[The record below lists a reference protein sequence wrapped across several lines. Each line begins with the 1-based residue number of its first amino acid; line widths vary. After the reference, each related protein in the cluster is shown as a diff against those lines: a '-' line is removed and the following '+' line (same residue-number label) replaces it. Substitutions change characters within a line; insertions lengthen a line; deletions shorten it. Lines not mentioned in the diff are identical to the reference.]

1 MVNILSGELSGY
13 KGESLAALKKAGV
26 QVGDIIKITRVKEVF
41 TGVLM
46 PRYEL
51 ADNKHIVIKLE
62 NGYNIGV
69 KVSRK
74 TRIQK
79 LGVGAKPAFS
89 PPPPP
94 EKKRDLPEVA
104 IISTGGTIASRVDYR
119 TGAVRPAISASDLYG
134 VVPELAEIARVDA
147 EILFSLYSENIL
159 ANHWSIMAKAV
170 EKYFKKRVRGVVI
183 CHGTD
188 TMAYSAAA
196 LSFAIQDLPGPVV
209 FVGSQRS
216 SDRPSS
222 DAAMNLVNA
231 VTSACYAPFAEVVVC
246 MHGSTSDIA
255 TSIHRGT
262 RVRKCHT
269 SRRDAFKSITIG
281 PIASVEKKS
290 ITLLTSIYK
299 KRDEQRKLVL
309 RPEFCDKVALVKF
322 YPDFKSSVLECY
334 VDEGVKGIVLEG
346 TGLGHVGKYVLP
358 SLKRVIERGVI
369 VGMSSQCI
377 WGRVNMNVYDVGRDL
392 QNIGVIPLEDMF
404 PETAFVKMSWVLG
417 QTKDVEEAERML
429 LTNFAGEMTN
439 KTRFTE

>member
-1 MVNILSGELSGY
+1 MVNILSGELAGY
-13 KGESLAALKKAGV
+13 KGEALAILKKAGV
-26 QVGDIIKITRVKEVF
+26 HIGDIVKITRIKEVF

-51 ADNKHIVIKLE
+51 TDNKHIVIKLE
-62 NGYNIGV
+62 NGYNVGV
-69 KVSRK
+69 KISQK
-74 TRIQK
+74 TKIKK

-89 PPPPP
+89 PPSPPK
-94 EKKRDLPEVA
+94 KKRGLPEVA

-119 TGAVRPAISASDLYG
+119 TGAVHPAISASDLYS
-134 VVPELAEIARVDA
+134 VVPELSDIAQVNA

-159 ANHWSIMAKAV
+159 ANHWSSMAKSV
-170 EKYFKKRVRGVVI
+170 IKYFEKRVRGVVI

-196 LSFAIQDLPGPVV
+196 LSFALHNLPGPVV

-231 VTSACYAPFAEVVVC
+231 VTAACYAPFAEVVVC
-246 MHGSTSDIA
+246 MHESTSD
-255 TSIHRGT
+255 TTTLIHRGT

-269 SRRDAFKSITIG
+269 SRRDAFKSITTK
-281 PIASVEKKS
+281 PIARVEKKT
-290 ITLLTSIYK
+290 IALLTNIYN
-299 KRDEQRKLVL
+299 KRDEQKKPILK
-309 RPEFCDKVALVKF
+309 PDFCDKVALVKF
-322 YPDFKSSVLECY
+322 HPNFNPAVLEWY
-334 VDEGVKGIVLEG
+334 MDEGVRGIVLEG

-358 SLKRVIERGVI
+358 SLKRIERGAI

-392 QNIGVIPLEDMF
+392 QNIGVIPLEDMI
-404 PETAFVKMSWVLG
+404 PETALIKMSWALG
-417 QTKDVEEAERML
+417 QTEDVEEAKRIL